1 MKFNNV
7 ASPEV
12 ASQHLSNIYQMFNED
27 NRDELAWNALSHYE
41 RGAFCRLAGVGEK
54 NSHKTLADIK
64 DDTRRRIL
72 VTIKRVGQV
81 ANRFQNNSL
90 PNLKYRPQGEK

>member
-12 ASQHLSNIYQMFNED
+12 ASQHLFNIYQMFNED
-27 NRDELAWNALSHYE
+27 NRDELAWGALSHYE
-41 RGAFCRLAGVGEK
+41 RTTFCRLAGVGEK
-54 NSHKTLADIK
+54 NSDKTLADIK
-64 DDTRRRIL
+64 PDTRRSIL

-81 ANRFQNNSL
+81 ANSFQSNSL
-90 PNLKYRPQGEK
+90 PNFKYRPQGDK